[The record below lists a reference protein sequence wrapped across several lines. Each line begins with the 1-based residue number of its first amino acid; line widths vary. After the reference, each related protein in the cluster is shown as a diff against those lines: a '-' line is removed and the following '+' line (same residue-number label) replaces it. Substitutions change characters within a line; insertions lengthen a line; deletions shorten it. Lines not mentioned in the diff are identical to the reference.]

1 MPANK
6 KQPAAKSAGR
16 PAGGRTGG
24 RAGEPLGGPA
34 EGDVDGSTFEE
45 ALERL
50 ETIVEELEAGSLS
63 LDQSLARYE
72 EGMRLSRRLTRTLD
86 QAEKRIERLVDEGG
100 EPTTRPFERAA
111 GERAAGEPDADDE
124 DAGEPAGR
132 EANDRRSGDEGEL
145 PF

>member
-1 MPANK
+1 MPANR
-6 KQPAAKSAGR
+6 KQPASSATAR
-16 PAGGRTGG
+16 PAARSSAAA
-24 RAGEPLGGPA
+24 AGADDET
-34 EGDVDGSTFEE
+34 SFEE

-86 QAEKRIERLVDEGG
+86 QAEKRIERLVEEGG
-100 EPTTRPFERAA
+100 EITTRMLERAP
-111 GERAAGEPDADDE
+111 GESAPDDDE
-124 DAGEPAGR
+124 PA
-132 EANDRRSGDEGEL
+132 SGDHEPGSGEGEL